1 MLDTEEKL
9 SDALG
14 AVRLAL
20 VTGAKSRVVWEELL
34 ALDYRL
40 VRAPAPDAVR
50 RRTLPVNVACK
61 SSRCSSGNEA
71 VTYS

>member
-40 VRAPAPDAVR
+40 VRAPSPDAVR
-50 RRTLPVNVACK
+50 CGGRPRQQLPK
-61 SSRCSSGNEA
+61 
-71 VTYS
+71 